1 MPLNRALKRLAS
13 SNLVRRLASVAIGLY
28 VRFVDRTTR
37 WNYVG
42 VDLAAPLLEGAD
54 GFFVAVWHQRLMM
67 GALLRRRTRKRVFM
81 LVSSHRDGE
90 IMANAIKGYG
100 VEFIRGSAAN
110 PRKMQKEKGGASA
123 IADMVSAVRNGHIVC
138 VTPDGPRGPSRK
150 AQAGLVR
157 LAQMSGAPILPSTNS
172 LSRGWRL
179 KTWDRFFLPGP
190 FSRGCFAV
198 GTPIIA
204 PKESGLEAIEAARL
218 RLEETLNEI
227 TVAADADVGRSPED
241 GALG

>member
-1 MPLNRALKRLAS
+1 MPLNRALKRFAS
-13 SNLVRRLASVAIGLY
+13 SDLAGGLISFAVGSY

-42 VDLAAPLLEGAD
+42 VEHAAPLLDGPD
-54 GFFVAVWHQRLMM
+54 GFLVALWHQRLMM
-67 GALLRRRTRKRVFM
+67 AALLRRRTGKRVFM

-110 PRKMQKEKGGASA
+110 PRKKDKEKGGASA
-123 IADMVSAVRNGHIVC
+123 IAETVSAIAAGHVVC

-150 AQAGLVR
+150 AQAGLIK
-157 LAQMSGAPILPSTNS
+157 LAQMSGAAILPSTNA
-172 LSRGWRL
+172 LSHGWRL
-179 KTWDRFFLPGP
+179 KTWDRFFLPAP

-198 GTPIIA
+198 TAPIIV
-204 PKESGLEAIEAARL
+204 PKDATPDMVEAARL
-218 RLEETLNEI
+218 RLETALNE
-227 TVAADADVGRSPED
+227 VSAVADADVGRSPED